1 MFRILSQPALIRLLA
16 RRGPDYPKAMLY
28 YACALA
34 PDVLPMARR
43 PHDQQSEAAEAL
55 LGALRRATRIAG
67 GPSSKSHSRAMS
79 AVALI
84 GSGQV
89 GVDVEFACTRR
100 NKAGLA
106 QFLLGEDGLAGW
118 PAIYRL
124 WTLREAYFKA
134 FGIFP
139 DRQLLQDAH
148 ASWPLH
154 AARWG
159 QGPMQAR
166 HEQRIDPASGA
177 AFHLTLVWSG
187 AQEALEIAL

>member
-1 MFRILSQPALIRLLA
+1 
-16 RRGPDYPKAMLY
+16 MLY

-34 PDVLPMARR
+34 SDAPPTARR
-43 PHDQQSEAAEAL
+43 PHHQQSQAATAL

-79 AVALI
+79 AGAVI

-89 GVDVEFACTRR
+89 GIDVEFCCTRR
-100 NKAGLA
+100 NQAGLA
-106 QFLLGEDGLAGW
+106 QVLLGEDERAGW
-118 PAIYRL
+118 PEIYRL

-134 FGIFP
+134 FAMFP
-139 DRQLLQDAH
+139 DREMLREAH

-166 HEQRIDPASGA
+166 HEMRIEPASGA
-177 AFHLTLVWSG
+177 IFHLTVVWSG
-187 AQEALEIAL
+187 AQEAQEITL